1 EDGQIQGPVSTM
13 RFDDSL
19 YSLLGS
25 QLEDL
30 TQEREMILST
40 NTYGQRSTGSSHLP
54 GALVKGLPLTL

>member
-1 EDGQIQGPVSTM
+1 M

-30 TQEREMILST
+30 TSEREMILST
-40 NTYGQRSTGSSHLP
+40 STYGQRSTGSSHLP
-54 GALVKGLPLTL
+54 GHWSKA